1 MATHTTTYAWGAN
14 EVSTSLTDGYYR
26 FYQTSSV
33 YTDLANYTITKLTF
47 SIDWHTSL
55 NSTPGDLYICLANSK
70 SDAMTD
76 EHIWRSSVHQSY
88 GSYKTFVTD
97 IPVDKFLQVKN
108 THEYIVAYFHST
120 VLRKFYFRN
129 PKLSV
134 TYTIPDITYTY
145 KDWNG
150 KILKKETLEKGTTP
164 TPPPDPTKADDDK
177 YSYTFAGWTIY
188 DESTSNVT
196 YVAEYDQHIHKY
208 TITISTDGNGKITN
222 RNGTE
227 AVSHKVN
234 YGSVPELTAVPND
247 GYRFLKW
254 HDGNT
259 ENPRKFPAVTSDIT
273 IMALFEPTGET
284 EFSAYLG
291 TSSNKIT
298 GRLGTTE
305 AQGYIGTTRVF

>member
-1 MATHTTTYAWGAN
+1 MATHTKVLKWG
-14 EVSTSLTDGYYR
+14 EKS
-26 FYQTSSV
+26 
-33 YTDLANYTITKLTF
+33 
-47 SIDWHTSL
+47 HTSL
-55 NSTPGDLYICLANSK
+55 AASWSIILTFDDAYKQFPYQYTTKAKVDITWKTSLDGTPGDLEVYLATSTEEINNKNWIWK
-70 SDAMTD
+70 SSI
-76 EHIWRSSVHQSY
+76 HNSY
-88 GSYKTFVTD
+88 GSWKTFSFE
-97 IPVDKFLQVKN
+97 IPLDKFMQ
-108 THEYIVAYFHST
+108 IVTTNAKLY
-120 VLRKFYFRN
+120 LRFSATIVRKWYMD
-129 PKLSV
+129 SASITI

-150 KILKKETLEKGTTP
+150 RILKKETLEKGTTP

-188 DESTSNVT
+188 DESTNNVT

-222 RNGTE
+222 KNGTE
-227 AVSHKVN
+227 AISHKVN

-254 HDGNT
+254 QDGNT

-284 EFSAYLG
+284 EFYAYLG

>member
-1 MATHTTTYAWGAN
+1 MATHTHIEKWGA
-14 EVSTSLTDGYYR
+14 EDSGGARVAWRSTQGFSHKDFYKYATKVEYKIEWRTSLR
-26 FYQTSSV
+26 
-33 YTDLANYTITKLTF
+33 A
-47 SIDWHTSL
+47 
-55 NSTPGDLYICLANSK
+55 TPGDLYVALAK
-70 SDAMTD
+70 SLNDANND
-76 EHIWRSSVHQSY
+76 NYLWKSSTHQSY
-88 GSYKTFVTD
+88 KDWKTFTTE
-97 IPVDKFLQVKN
+97 IPVSSFLAADAGSAPW
-108 THEYIVAYFHST
+108 ILLSFSAT
-120 VLRKFYFRN
+120 VIREWYVNYSQLT
-129 PKLSV
+129 V
-134 TYTIPDITYTY
+134 TYAIPDITYTY

-196 YVAEYDQHIHKY
+196 YVAEYDRHIHKY

-305 AQGYIGTTRVF
+305 VQGYIGTTRVF